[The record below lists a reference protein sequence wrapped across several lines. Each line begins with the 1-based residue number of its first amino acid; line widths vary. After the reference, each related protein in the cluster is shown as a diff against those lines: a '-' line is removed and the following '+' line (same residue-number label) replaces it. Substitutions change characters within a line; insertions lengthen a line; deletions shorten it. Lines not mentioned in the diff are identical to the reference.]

1 MKEVIE
7 RRIVRQEWYE
17 TEFTKSGWDNT
28 GWVFDDDGI
37 EMPYTWTI
45 VEHLLIDKHYNP
57 LIGVA
62 EKTVII

>member
-17 TEFTKSGWDNT
+17 TECTKSGWDNT
-28 GWVFDDDGI
+28 GWRFDDGS
-37 EMPYTWTI
+37 EMSHLWTI

-62 EKTVII
+62 ERTIII